1 MIPKREAGLRK
12 KSCSNKKSG
21 RQHAQLIS
29 QRQDTFYGKDTAMRP
44 GRDGQTAATLRDKKD
59 SVDALLAE
67 WRRER
72 PDLDPSPVAILGRLH
87 RISARLQ
94 RRVEAWLDPLDL
106 TWESFSLILTL
117 RRSGAPF
124 ALRPTDLYRESLLT
138 SGAITNRIDRVEKKG
153 LVRRRQDPNDGR
165 VMVVQLTAA
174 GRRLADKAVAIH
186 FRALAETFS
195 SLSRQ
200 ECAQLNTS
208 LARLMAVLETE

>member
-1 MIPKREAGLRK
+1 MRSDQVNRTAGPAR
-12 KSCSNKKSG
+12 G
-21 RQHAQLIS
+21 
-29 QRQDTFYGKDTAMRP
+29 
-44 GRDGQTAATLRDKKD
+44 KKD
-59 SVDALLAE
+59 SIDVLVAE
-67 WRRER
+67 WRHER

-94 RRVEAWLDPLDL
+94 RRIEAWLIPLDL

-138 SGAITNRIDRVEKKG
+138 SGAITNRIDRVERQG

-165 VMVVQLTAA
+165 AMVVQLTAA
-174 GRRLADKAVAIH
+174 GRRLADKAAAIH

-195 SLSRQ
+195 GLSKR
-200 ECAQLNTS
+200 ECAQLNAS
-208 LARLMAVLETE
+208 LSKLMSVVESE

>member
-1 MIPKREAGLRK
+1 MRSAG
-12 KSCSNKKSG
+12 NKKV
-21 RQHAQLIS
+21 
-29 QRQDTFYGKDTAMRP
+29 TAPSRSEVLDK
-44 GRDGQTAATLRDKKD
+44 GVTARDSIDIL
-59 SVDALLAE
+59 VDE

-87 RISARLQ
+87 RIAARLE
-94 RRVEAWLDPLDL
+94 RRVETWLAPLNL

-138 SGAITNRIDRVEKKG
+138 SGAITNRIDRVERQG

-165 VMVVQLTAA
+165 VMVVELTAA
-174 GRRLADKAVAIH
+174 GRRLADKAAAIH
-186 FRALAETFS
+186 FRALAETLNG
-195 SLSRQ
+195 LSRQ
-200 ECAQLNTS
+200 DTAQLNAS

>member
-1 MIPKREAGLRK
+1 MRSAGNKRV
-12 KSCSNKKSG
+12 
-21 RQHAQLIS
+21 
-29 QRQDTFYGKDTAMRP
+29 TAP
-44 GRDGQTAATLRDKKD
+44 SSSEVLDKGVAARDSIDIL
-59 SVDALLAE
+59 VDE

-87 RISARLQ
+87 RIAARLE
-94 RRVEAWLDPLDL
+94 RRVETWLAPLNL

-138 SGAITNRIDRVEKKG
+138 SGAITNRIDRVERQG

-165 VMVVQLTAA
+165 VMVVELTAA
-174 GRRLADKAVAIH
+174 GRRLADKAAAIH
-186 FRALAETFS
+186 FRALAETFNG
-195 SLSRQ
+195 LSRQ
-200 ECAQLNTS
+200 DTAQLNAS

>member
-1 MIPKREAGLRK
+1 MR
-12 KSCSNKKSG
+12 
-21 RQHAQLIS
+21 S
-29 QRQDTFYGKDTAMRP
+29 QRNTRP
-44 GRDGQTAATLRDKKD
+44 AARARSHGD
-59 SVDALLAE
+59 SVDALVGE

-94 RRVEAWLDPLDL
+94 RRIETWLAPLDL

-138 SGAITNRIDRVEKKG
+138 SGAITNRIDRVERQG

-165 VMVVQLTAA
+165 VMVVELTAA
-174 GRRLADKAVAIH
+174 GRRLADRATAIH
-186 FRALAETFS
+186 FRALAETFAD
-195 SLSRQ
+195 LTKDERG
-200 ECAQLNTS
+200 QLDTS

>member
-1 MIPKREAGLRK
+1 
-12 KSCSNKKSG
+12 
-21 RQHAQLIS
+21 
-29 QRQDTFYGKDTAMRP
+29 MRP
-44 GRDGQTAATLRDKKD
+44 ARARRTAATLRDTKD

-174 GRRLADKAVAIH
+174 GRRLADKAAAIH

-200 ECAQLNTS
+200 DCAQLNTS
-208 LARLMAVLETE
+208 LARLMAVLETDQEPR

>member
-1 MIPKREAGLRK
+1 MPSGGDKR
-12 KSCSNKKSG
+12 
-21 RQHAQLIS
+21 
-29 QRQDTFYGKDTAMRP
+29 GK
-44 GRDGQTAATLRDKKD
+44 QD
-59 SVDALLAE
+59 SVDMLVAE

-94 RRVEAWLDPLDL
+94 RRIETWLEPLEL

-138 SGAITNRIDRVEKKG
+138 SGAITNRIDRVERQG
-153 LVRRRQDPNDGR
+153 LVRRRQDPKDGR

-174 GRRLADKAVAIH
+174 GRRLADKAAAVH
-186 FRALAETFS
+186 FAALAETFGG
-195 SLSRQ
+195 LSRQ
-200 ECAQLNTS
+200 ECTQLNTS
-208 LARLMAVLETE
+208 LARLMSVLETE

>member
-1 MIPKREAGLRK
+1 
-12 KSCSNKKSG
+12 
-21 RQHAQLIS
+21 
-29 QRQDTFYGKDTAMRP
+29 MRP
-44 GRDGQTAATLRDKKD
+44 GRARQTVATLRDSKD
-59 SVDALLAE
+59 SVDALIAE

-72 PDLDPSPVAILGRLH
+72 SDLDPSPVAILGRLH

-94 RRVEAWLDPLDL
+94 RRIEAWLEPLDL

-138 SGAITNRIDRVEKKG
+138 SGAITNRIDRVEKRG
-153 LVRRRQDPNDGR
+153 LVRRRQDPKDGR
-165 VMVVQLTAA
+165 VIVVQLTAA

-186 FRALAETFS
+186 FRALAETVGG
-195 SLSRQ
+195 LSRQ

>member
-1 MIPKREAGLRK
+1 MRREGGKRAAAR
-12 KSCSNKKSG
+12 G
-21 RQHAQLIS
+21 RS
-29 QRQDTFYGKDTAMRP
+29 
-44 GRDGQTAATLRDKKD
+44 D
-59 SVDALLAE
+59 SVDALVSE

-72 PDLDPSPVAILGRLH
+72 PDLDPSPVAVLGRLH

-94 RRVEAWLDPLDL
+94 RRIETWLAPLDL

-138 SGAITNRIDRVEKKG
+138 SGAITNRIDRVERQG
-153 LVRRRQDPNDGR
+153 LVRRSQDRNDGR

-174 GRRLADKAVAIH
+174 GRRLADKAAAIH
-186 FRALAETFS
+186 FRALAETFAG
-195 SLSRQ
+195 LSKDER
-200 ECAQLNTS
+200 AQLDAS

>member
-1 MIPKREAGLRK
+1 MQ
-12 KSCSNKKSG
+12 SG
-21 RQHAQLIS
+21 RAN
-29 QRQDTFYGKDTAMRP
+29 R
-44 GRDGQTAATLRDKKD
+44 AAALSRGKKD
-59 SVDALLAE
+59 SIDALIAE

-94 RRVEAWLDPLDL
+94 RRIETWLTPLDL

-117 RRSGAPF
+117 RRSGSPF

-138 SGAITNRIDRVEKKG
+138 SGAITNRIDRVEKRG
-153 LVRRRQDPNDGR
+153 LVRRRQDPKDGR
-165 VMVVQLTAA
+165 VIVVQLTAA

-186 FRALAETFS
+186 FRALAETFGG
-195 SLSRQ
+195 LSRQ

>member
-1 MIPKREAGLRK
+1 MRSGIRKVAAPSRRKRAAG
-12 KSCSNKKSG
+12 NG
-21 RQHAQLIS
+21 
-29 QRQDTFYGKDTAMRP
+29 
-44 GRDGQTAATLRDKKD
+44 AAHD
-59 SVDALLAE
+59 SIDLLVDE

-72 PDLDPSPVAILGRLH
+72 PDLDPSPVAVLGRLH

-94 RRVEAWLDPLDL
+94 RRIETWLDPLGL

-138 SGAITNRIDRVEKKG
+138 SGAITNRIDRVERQG

-165 VMVVQLTAA
+165 VMVVELTAA
-174 GRRLADKAVAIH
+174 GRRLADKAAAIH
-186 FRALAETFS
+186 FRALAETFNG
-195 SLSRQ
+195 LSRQ
-200 ECAQLNTS
+200 DTAQLNAS

>member
-1 MIPKREAGLRK
+1 MRSGIRKVAAPSRRRSAAG
-12 KSCSNKKSG
+12 NG
-21 RQHAQLIS
+21 
-29 QRQDTFYGKDTAMRP
+29 
-44 GRDGQTAATLRDKKD
+44 ATHD
-59 SVDALLAE
+59 SIDLLVDE

-72 PDLDPSPVAILGRLH
+72 PDLDPSPVAVLGRLH

-94 RRVEAWLDPLDL
+94 RRIETWLDPLGL

-138 SGAITNRIDRVEKKG
+138 SGAITNRIDRVERQG

-165 VMVVQLTAA
+165 VMVVELTAA
-174 GRRLADKAVAIH
+174 GRRLADKAAAIH
-186 FRALAETFS
+186 FRALAETFNG
-195 SLSRQ
+195 LSRQ
-200 ECAQLNTS
+200 DTAQLNAS